1 MVNVQEEEDGAP
13 AKLPIALYY
22 LEAFDLAAQA
32 LAVGGDRQAIQGSS
46 GADGGRGGGG
56 RDEREARGEGA
67 GVVDARVFR
76 VGVGGVAAE
85 VEVARVAERVVLAAR
100 RAVAARGRG
109 RAQRPAALPPQA
121 PQ

>member
-1 MVNVQEEEDGAP
+1 MYRKEDGAP

-56 RDEREARGEGA
+56 RDERVARGEGA
-67 GVVDARVFR
+67 GVVDARVF
-76 VGVGGVAAE
+76 GVGGVAAE